1 MRAVKFGTRLLW
13 MAALAG
19 GLSVPLASQTTS
31 PQASSQPQPP
41 ATGLILGQVVDAGTG
56 QPIAGTIVSLIGGPP
71 PMMNGQPISPE
82 VQFMIEQTGGF
93 VSGGQRVLTGPQGQF
108 VFHSLKKGNYRLSA
122 SAPGYVPGSYGQR
135 RVNGAS
141 KPIELDEGEHVGDAS
156 IKLWRYASISG
167 RVTDDAGEPAVGLEV
182 RVLRAQVSGPAKSYL
197 TAGIVQTD
205 DRGMYRSSTLIPGDY
220 IVVVPQ
226 TVTTMPTSLVDAY
239 YEASRAGT
247 SSTFVRQL
255 SESSAPFPS
264 IGASLRVGDYQVGP
278 RNGRLLTALPS
289 DDGSHVMAFATG
301 YYPAAPNSNE
311 GSVMKLASGQDQT
324 GADIQLRLVPT
335 VTVSGTVSDAD
346 GPVRNTGVRLIPV
359 SMTGTLT
366 ELGFETATTATDAS
380 GAFALLGVPSG
391 QYTLRVRR
399 VPQPSFDNASRITIQ
414 SSSGGMTIMSSMPAG
429 EPSVPTPPTGAALFA
444 ELPVS
449 VAEHDVRDL
458 PVTLR
463 AGAHVSGRIIFEG
476 ATPPPAP
483 AAVQRM
489 LTSLSSIDVSFA
501 GSGAGQTT
509 PDGQFTTTGYPPG
522 RYFVNV
528 GVPGMPAWSIQSVTL
543 GGRNLDDS
551 PLELGTSDIGG
562 VIITL
567 TDHPSEIRGTVHAAS
582 SATTA
587 TAELD
592 ATVIVFPS
600 NYREWIDHGMSGR
613 RQRSATV
620 GKSGTFTLNGLPSGD
635 YLAAAVNPEA
645 IENTRD
651 PKTFDAIARVASHF
665 ALTAGEKK
673 SIDLTV
679 VQIR

>member
-1 MRAVKFGTRLLW
+1 MRAVRRGGRLLV

-19 GLSVPLASQTTS
+19 GLSVPLASQV
-31 PQASSQPQPP
+31 SSQPQPV

-56 QPIAGTIVSLIGGPP
+56 QPIAGTVVALIGGPP
-71 PMMNGQPISPE
+71 PIMNGQPISPE
-82 VQFMIEQTGGF
+82 VQMMIEQSGGV

-108 VFHSLKKGNYRLSA
+108 VFHSLKKGSYRLSA
-122 SAPGYVPGSYGQR
+122 SAPGYVPGQYGQR

-141 KPIELDEGEHVGDAS
+141 KPIELEEGEHVGDAS
-156 IKLWRYASISG
+156 IKLWKYASISG
-167 RVTDDAGEPAVGLEV
+167 RVTDDAGEPAVGMQV
-182 RVLRAQVSGPAKSYL
+182 RVLRAQVSGTAKSYL

-205 DRGMYRSSTLIPGDY
+205 DRGVYRSSTLIPGEY

-226 TVTTMPTSLVDAY
+226 TVTTMPMSVVEAY

-255 SESSAPFPS
+255 SESNAPFPS
-264 IGASLRVGDYQVGP
+264 IGPSLRVGDYQVGP
-278 RNGRLLTALPS
+278 TNGRGLTALLS
-289 DDGSHVMAFATG
+289 DDRSHVMAFATT
-301 YYPAAPNSNE
+301 YYPAAPNSSDA
-311 GSVMKLASGQDQT
+311 SVVKLASGQDQT

-335 VTVSGTVSDAD
+335 VTVSGTVSDAG
-346 GPVRNTGVRLIPV
+346 GPVRNTGVRLVPV
-359 SMTGTLT
+359 SVTGTSTDVGL
-366 ELGFETATTATDAS
+366 EAATTATDAS
-380 GAFALLGVPSG
+380 GAFALLGVPPG
-391 QYTLRVRR
+391 QYTLKVRR
-399 VPQPSFDNASRITIQ
+399 VPQPSFDNASRITIA

-429 EPSVPTPPTGAALFA
+429 DPSVPTPPTGPALFA

-463 AGAHVSGRIIFEG
+463 AGAHVSGRIVFEG
-476 ATPPPAP
+476 SAPPPAP
-483 AAVQRM
+483 AAIQRM
-489 LTSLSSIDVSFA
+489 LPILSNIDVSFA
-501 GSGAGQTT
+501 ASGPGTTT
-509 PDGQFTTTGYPPG
+509 PDGQFTTSGYPPG

-528 GVPGMPAWSIQSVTL
+528 GAPGMPAWTLQSVTL
-543 GGRNLDDS
+543 GGRNLDES

-562 VIITL
+562 VIVTL

-582 SATTA
+582 SASTA
-587 TAELD
+587 TTELD

-600 NYREWIDHGMSGR
+600 NYRDWIDHGMSGR

-620 GKSGTFTLNGLPSGD
+620 GRSGTFTLTGLPPGD

-651 PKTFDAIARVASHF
+651 PKAFDALARVASHF